1 MTLYSATEPSGRP
14 RPPMRAKRTPGQ
26 SASTTEQRPGLYQ
39 RRISRFR
46 RISSRSVTLTAP
58 RRGERP
64 ISRFR
69 WIPAA
74 AGWTVGVIATLSLI
88 ASVSPVIRW
97 LIKVPREFINNYL
110 FNFPDTSFAW
120 SFVLALLAGAL
131 TARKR
136 IAWWLLV
143 LNLLVAAGW
152 NIGGLA
158 ADNNTALNIFG
169 ESLGLVLH
177 VAALGVLVLAYRE
190 FWAKV
195 RRGALYKAAAVLI
208 TGWAIGILLSWGLV
222 EMFPRTLAPDDRL
235 FYVVDRVVGF
245 AVAGPGS
252 FAGRPHVFLNALFG
266 LFSAFALIAAAI
278 VLFQSQR
285 AENALT
291 GEDESAIRGLLEL
304 YGKNDSLGYFAT
316 RRDKSVVFAPS
327 GRAAITYRVE
337 LGVCLASGDP
347 VGDPRAWPQA
357 IDAWLALCQTYGWTP
372 GNMGA
377 SSAGARAFRDAG
389 LNALELGDEAILHTG
404 DFKLS
409 GRDMR
414 GVRQAVTR
422 ARRSGLTVRIRRHHD
437 IEQDEMKRVTAR
449 ADAWRDTESERGFSM
464 ALGRLG
470 DPADGDCLL
479 VEAIQPD
486 HTVVAMLSL
495 VPWGQN
501 GVSLDLMRRS
511 AQSPNGTI
519 ELMVSELALH
529 AERIGISCISLNF
542 AMFRSAFEQGAQLGA
557 GPVARLWRGFLL
569 FFSRWWQLETLY
581 RSNVKYQPS
590 WVPRYACYEDARM
603 IPRVGVAS
611 VIAEGFLVLPFTRRP
626 KQHTGHHPSVPPTLV
641 ATGLLHHDGTA
652 PDVSRFPRADL
663 GRADEDQRRL
673 PEQMRV
679 RLCKLKMLQDSGID
693 AYPVGEP
700 PSHTVAQALG
710 ADDPTTISVSG
721 RVLQIRNFG
730 GVLFV
735 QLRDWSAEMQLLLEN
750 SALERG
756 RTADFTKAI
765 DLGDL
770 VEVTGQ
776 MGHSQTGTKSMI
788 VHSWRLIGKCLR
800 PLPNKWKGL
809 TDPEARVRSRYVDLA
824 VNAESRELITARSNV
839 LRAIRDTL
847 CAKGFLEVETPILQQ
862 IHGGAAARPFITHS
876 NTYDLDLYLRIAPE
890 LYLKR
895 LCVGGVERVF
905 ELGRAFRNE
914 GVDSSHNPE
923 FTLLEAYQA
932 HADYTVWIDG
942 SRELIQNAAQAA
954 NGAQVVM
961 RPRNPDRRAGTDDYF
976 EPVDISGVWLVK
988 TVHDAVSE
996 ALGEHIDAHTSLA
1009 KLRTLSDAAQIP
1021 YLTRWDTGAIVLE
1034 LYEHLVEART
1044 EQPTFY
1050 IDFPTSVSPLT
1061 RPHRSK
1067 PHVAERWDLVA
1078 WGVELGTAYSEL
1090 TDPVEQR
1097 RRLQEQSL
1105 LAAGGDPE
1113 AMEFDE
1119 DFLQAMEYA
1128 MPPTGGLG
1136 MGVDRVVMLI
1146 TGRSIRETLPFPL
1159 AKPR

>member
-1 MTLYSATEPSGRP
+1 
-14 RPPMRAKRTPGQ
+14 
-26 SASTTEQRPGLYQ
+26 
-39 RRISRFR
+39 
-46 RISSRSVTLTAP
+46 VTLTASRP
-58 RRGERP
+58 R
-64 ISRFR
+64 SRSTSRLR
-69 WIPAA
+69 WVPPT

-97 LIKVPREFINNYL
+97 VIKTPREFINDYL

-136 IAWWLLV
+136 IAWWVLV
-143 LNLLVAAGW
+143 LNLLLAVGL
-152 NIGGLA
+152 NIGGLN
-158 ADNNTALNIFG
+158 ADDVTPLKRVG
-169 ESLGLVLH
+169 ETLGLVFHL
-177 VAALGVLVLAYRE
+177 AALLVLVLAYRE

-195 RRGALYKAAAVLI
+195 RSGALIKAAGVLL
-208 TGWAIGILLSWGLV
+208 TGWAIGILLSWALV
-222 EMFPRTLAPDDRL
+222 EAFPRTLAPDDRL
-235 FYVVDRVVGF
+235 LYVVNRVVGF
-245 AVAGPGS
+245 AVADPHS
-252 FAGRPHVFLNALFG
+252 FVGRPHVFLNALFG
-266 LFSAFALIAAAI
+266 LFSAMALIAAAI

-316 RRDKSVVFAPS
+316 RRDKSVIFAPS

-337 LGVCLASGDP
+337 VGVCLASGDP
-347 VGDPRAWPQA
+347 IGDPRAWPQA

-377 SSAGARAFRDAG
+377 SSAGARAFRQAG
-389 LNALELGDEAILHTG
+389 LNALELGDEAILRTA
-404 DFKLS
+404 DFRLS
-409 GRDMR
+409 GREMR

-422 ARRSGLTVRIRRHHD
+422 ARRAELTVRIRRHHD
-437 IEQDEMKRVTAR
+437 IGPDEMKRVLAR
-449 ADAWRDTESERGFSM
+449 ADAWRDTETERGFSM

-479 VEAIQPD
+479 VEAVKPD
-486 HTVVAMLSL
+486 NTVVAMLSL
-495 VPWGQN
+495 VPWGRN

-511 AQSPNGTI
+511 PESPNGTI

-529 AERIGISCISLNF
+529 AERIGISRISLNF

-557 GPVARLWRGFLL
+557 GPVARLWRGFLI

-581 RSNVKYQPS
+581 RSNMKYQPD

-611 VIAEGFLVLPFTRRP
+611 VIAEGFLVLPFTRRNE
-626 KQHTGHHPSVPPTLV
+626 QHTGHHPSVPPTLL
-641 ATGLLHHDGTA
+641 TSGLLHHDGSA
-652 PDVSRFPRADL
+652 PDLGALQQADP
-663 GRADEDQRRL
+663 GAREEGDRRL

-679 RLCKLKMLQDSGID
+679 RLSKLKMLQDRGVD
-693 AYPVGEP
+693 AYPVGQA
-700 PSHTVAQALG
+700 PSHTIAQALG
-710 ADDPTTISVSG
+710 SDDQTTVTVSG
-721 RVLQIRNFG
+721 RVLRIRDFG
-730 GVLFV
+730 GVLFA
-735 QLRDWSAEMQLLLEN
+735 QLRDWSAETQLLLEN
-750 SALERG
+750 SVLERG
-756 RTADFTKAI
+756 RTRDFTKAI

-770 VEVTGQ
+770 VEVTGE
-776 MGHSQTGTKSMI
+776 MGYSKTGTRSLI
-788 VHSWRLIGKCLR
+788 VRNWRLIGKCLR

-809 TDPEARVRSRYVDLA
+809 TDPEARVRTRYVDLA
-824 VNAESRELITARSNV
+824 INAESRELIEARSSV
-839 LRAIRDTL
+839 LRAIRETL
-847 CAKGFLEVETPILQQ
+847 NAKGFLEVETPILQQ
-862 IHGGAAARPFITHS
+862 IHGGATARPFSTHINS
-876 NTYDLDLYLRIAPE
+876 YDLDLYLRIAPE

-914 GVDSSHNPE
+914 GVDFSHNPE

-932 HADYTVWIDG
+932 HADYNDWIDG
-942 SRELIQNAAQAA
+942 CRELIQNSAQAA

-961 RPRNPDRRAGTDDYF
+961 RPRRGATDGSL
-976 EPVDISGVWLVK
+976 ETVDISGIWPVK

-996 ALGEHIDAHTSLA
+996 ALGEHIDADTSLA
-1009 KLRTLSDAAQIP
+1009 KLRKLCDAAHIP
-1021 YLTRWDTGAIVLE
+1021 YLARWDAGAVVLE

-1050 IDFPTSVSPLT
+1050 IDFPLSVSPLT

-1067 PHVAERWDLVA
+1067 TGIAERWDLVA

-1113 AMEFDE
+1113 AMELDE

>member
-1 MTLYSATEPSGRP
+1 
-14 RPPMRAKRTPGQ
+14 
-26 SASTTEQRPGLYQ
+26 
-39 RRISRFR
+39 
-46 RISSRSVTLTAP
+46 V
-58 RRGERP
+58 
-64 ISRFR
+64 
-69 WIPAA
+69 PAA

-97 LIKVPREFINNYL
+97 VIKVPREFINDYL

-143 LNLLVAAGW
+143 LNLVLAAGL
-152 NIGGLA
+152 NVGGLT
-158 ADNNTALNIFG
+158 ADSLTRLQRLG
-169 ESLGLVLH
+169 ETLGLGFHL
-177 VAALGVLVLAYRE
+177 AALAVLVLAYRE

-195 RRGALYKAAAVLI
+195 RSGALFKAAGVLVA
-208 TGWAIGILLSWGLV
+208 GWAIGIALSWGLV
-222 EMFPRTLAPDDRL
+222 EMFPRTLVEDDRL
-235 FYVVDRVVGF
+235 FYVVNRVVGF
-245 AVAGPGS
+245 AVVDPS
-252 FAGRPHVFLNALFG
+252 QFSGRPHVFLNALFG
-266 LFSAFALIAAAI
+266 LFSAMALIVAAI

-316 RRDKSVVFAPS
+316 RRDKSVIFAPS

-337 LGVCLASGDP
+337 VGVCLASGDP
-347 VGDPRAWPQA
+347 IGDPRAWPQA
-357 IDAWLALCQTYGWTP
+357 IDAWLALCQTYGWAP

-377 SSAGARAFRDAG
+377 SSAGAKAFREAG
-389 LNALELGDEAILHTG
+389 LNALELGDEAILHTA
-404 DFKLS
+404 DFQLS
-409 GRDMR
+409 GREMR

-422 ARRSGLTVRIRRHHD
+422 ARRAELAVRIRRHHD
-437 IEQDEMKRVTAR
+437 IGAAEMSQVLAR
-449 ADAWRDTESERGFSM
+449 ADSWRDTESERGFSM

-479 VEAIQPD
+479 VEAVAPD
-486 HTVVAMLSL
+486 DTVVAMLSL
-495 VPWGQN
+495 VPWGRN

-511 AQSPNGTI
+511 PGSPNGTI

-529 AERIGISCISLNF
+529 AERIGISRISLNF

-557 GPVARLWRGFLL
+557 GPVARLWRGFLV

-581 RSNVKYQPS
+581 RSNMKYQPD
-590 WVPRYACYEDARM
+590 WVPRYACYEDARL

-611 VIAEGFLVLPFTRRP
+611 VIAEGFLVLPFTRRHE
-626 KQHTGHHPSVPPTLV
+626 QHTGHHSAVPETLL
-641 ATGLLHHDGTA
+641 ASGLLHHDGSA
-652 PDVSRFPRADL
+652 PDVSALQRTDLADDDD
-663 GRADEDQRRL
+663 GDRRL

-679 RLCKLKMLQDSGID
+679 RLSKLKKLQDSGID
-693 AYPVGEP
+693 AYPVGQA
-700 PSHTVAQALG
+700 PSHTIAHALAG
-710 ADDPTTISVSG
+710 GEDHATISVAG
-721 RVLQIRNFG
+721 RVLRIRDFG
-730 GVLFV
+730 GVLFA
-735 QLRDWSAEMQLLLEN
+735 QLRDWSAEVQLLLEN
-750 SALERG
+750 SILEHG
-756 RTADFTKAI
+756 RTTDFTKAI

-776 MGHSQTGTKSMI
+776 MGYSKTGTQSLI
-788 VHSWRLIGKCLR
+788 VRSWRLIGKCLR

-824 VNAESRELITARSNV
+824 VNAEARELIAARSRV
-839 LRAIRDTL
+839 LRAIRETL
-847 CAKGFLEVETPILQQ
+847 NAKGFLEVETPILQQ
-862 IHGGAAARPFITHS
+862 IHGGATARPFSTHINS
-876 NTYDLDLYLRIAPE
+876 YDLDLYLRIAPE

-914 GVDSSHNPE
+914 GVDFSHNPE

-932 HADYTVWIDG
+932 HADYTDWIDG
-942 SRELIQNAAQAA
+942 CRELIQNAAEAA

-961 RPRNPDRRAGTDDYF
+961 RPRPGTTDGSV
-976 EPVDISGVWLVK
+976 EAIDISGQWPVK

-996 ALGEHIDAHTSLA
+996 ALGEHIDANTSLA
-1009 KLRTLSDAAQIP
+1009 ELRKLSDAAHIP
-1021 YLTRWDTGAIVLE
+1021 YLARWDAGAVVLE
-1034 LYEHLVEART
+1034 LYEQLVEDRT

-1050 IDFPTSVSPLT
+1050 TDFPLSVSPLT

-1067 PHVAERWDLVA
+1067 PGIAERWDLVA

-1113 AMEFDE
+1113 AMELDE

-1136 MGVDRVVMLI
+1136 MGIDRLVMLI

-1159 AKPR
+1159 AKPH